1 MTMTAESAQEH
12 VPEAE
17 RRLLEEVRAA
27 DAGIEYTDLTRHCL
41 AEITREKGIDWA
53 TALLYDRIRRAAW
66 NRDFVERIEAADTD
80 DFVSDPHP
88 DVLIAPGALYRE
100 QPRFGSDG
108 RVVRA
113 AAAELGLRCRV
124 MEVASMGSVTGNAA
138 MIAQSLNREPRPVIV
153 ASLSKGGSD
162 MRIALERQPEIRGK
176 VACWLNICGLIRGTP
191 ISDSLLGTR
200 WWQRGLLRGYL
211 AYTRAHADFVRELAA
226 IPGSLLETPMNS
238 ETLRGIKV
246 ISVVGFPLT
255 THLVRN
261 SKTRHTRMAHLG
273 PNDGTSLLRDA
284 IIEPGLVYPVWGADH
299 FMRTAEVPRL
309 MRRLLQAAEAA

>member
-1 MTMTAESAQEH
+1 MTIASEIARA
-12 VPEAE
+12 PLPPAE
-17 RRLLEEVRAA
+17 RRLLQDVRAA
-27 DAGIEYTDLTRHCL
+27 APGVEYRDLTRDRL
-41 AEITREKGIDWA
+41 AEITTEKGIDWA
-53 TALLYDRIRRAAW
+53 TALLHDRIRRAPW
-66 NRDFVERIEAADTD
+66 NRDFIERIEADTD

-108 RVVRA
+108 RAVRA
-113 AAAELGLRCRV
+113 AAAELALQCRV
-124 MEVASMGSVTGNAA
+124 IEVPSMGSVTGNAA

-162 MRIALERQPEIRGK
+162 MRIALERHPEIRGK

-211 AYTRAHADFVRELAA
+211 ACTRAHADFVRELAA
-226 IPGSLLETPMNS
+226 TPGSLLETPMNPD
-238 ETLRGIKV
+238 TFRGIRV
-246 ISVVGFPLT
+246 ISVVGFPLA

-261 SKTRHTRMAHLG
+261 SKTRHARMARLG

-284 IIEPGLVYPVWGADH
+284 IVEPGFVYPVWGADH
-299 FMRTAEVPRL
+299 FMRTPDVPRL